1 MHQKYTSRVTA
12 SVAAQRALYLRDST
26 ILITG
31 ADGYIGHNLCTLL
44 KEAAPDGRI
53 IGVDRMAASGGT
65 LQIDLLEEKD
75 VADLISEVRPDHIFH
90 LAGVIYSRDWEAHY
104 KGNVE
109 TTINILEAVRGC
121 RLRSRV
127 VVPGSAA
134 EYGRVSKSD
143 LPITERQTPDPVS
156 PYGVAK
162 VWQTTVTRYYATN
175 GVDAVTGRIF
185 NVIGKGMPAGLS
197 IGAFAGQLKKI
208 RDGELPSKMMV
219 GNLRP
224 RRDFID
230 INDVCKGLIAL
241 AEKGVRG
248 EAYNICSGRSVSMEE
263 ILTRMIKASGLDV
276 EFISDPAKIKDVD
289 IEDIFGTHEKLTR
302 DTGWTP
308 VVPLDSSIDDIV
320 RDL

>member
-1 MHQKYTSRVTA
+1 MRLQYTSRVVTSA
-12 SVAAQRALYLRDST
+12 TAQRALSLRDST

-31 ADGYIGHNLCTLL
+31 AEGYIGHNLCALL
-44 KEAAPDGRI
+44 KETAPESRVV
-53 IGVDRMAASGGT
+53 GVDRRGASAGT
-65 LQIDLLEEKD
+65 LCIDLLEKKA
-75 VADLISEVRPDHIFH
+75 VTDLISELRPDHIFH

-109 TTINILEAVRGC
+109 TTINIFEAVKGC
-121 RLRSRV
+121 GLRSRV

-134 EYGRVSKSD
+134 EYGRISTDD
-143 LPITERQTPDPVS
+143 LPITEMQTPDPVS

-162 VWQTTVTRYYATN
+162 VWQTTVTRYYAAS
-175 GVDAVTGRIF
+175 GIDAITGRIF
-185 NVIGKGMPAGLS
+185 NVIGKGMPEGLS

-208 RDGELPSKMMV
+208 KDGGLPPKLMV

-230 INDVCKGLIAL
+230 VTDVCRGLVAL
-241 AEKGVRG
+241 AERGRRG
-248 EAYNICSGRSVSMEE
+248 EAYNICSGRSVSIEE
-263 ILTRMIKASGLDV
+263 VLTRMIKTSKLDIEV
-276 EFISDPAKIKDVD
+276 ISDPARLKDAD
-289 IEDIFGTHEKLTR
+289 IEDIFGTHEKLSGE
-302 DTGWTP
+302 TGWMP